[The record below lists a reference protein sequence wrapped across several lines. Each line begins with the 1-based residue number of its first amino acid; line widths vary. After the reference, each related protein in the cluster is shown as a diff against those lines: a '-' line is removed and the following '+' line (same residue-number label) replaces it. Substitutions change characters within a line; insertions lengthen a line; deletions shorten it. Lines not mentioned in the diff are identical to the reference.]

1 MSIGIMI
8 IAAVGGLAGVL
19 STGYLLVSLPAV
31 IIWKLYRRVKFGYT
45 MFQ

>member
-8 IAAVGGLAGVL
+8 IAAVGGLAGIL
-19 STGYLLVSLPAV
+19 STGYLLVSLPIV
-31 IIWKLYRRVKFGYT
+31 IIWKLYRCVKFGYT